1 MKTAAILSVRGIL
14 ESNTLL
20 NALTEDQMVQLAQ
33 VSKIAHADKGEPIW
47 INHKDVGFFGLMGAG
62 FVKMVKS
69 CTGGT
74 EVTLEIMGPGQPF
87 GMLGVIDG
95 LGCPL
100 MAYAMTDAVYLR
112 IPKPALIEVYQVNHV
127 LKDRLVR
134 KTALRMHQKLDFISK
149 LTSGNVHERVAAV
162 LFVLADSYG
171 VKAGSGIRLDVPLT
185 RQQIGEMAGTT
196 TETTIRIFSRWTQE
210 EILETSQQVITILDP
225 VALEQK
231 MSNLIRQRPTSME
244 SETSANR

>member
-1 MKTAAILSVRGIL
+1 M
-14 ESNTLL
+14 
-20 NALTEDQMVQLAQ
+20 
-33 VSKIAHADKGEPIW
+33 
-47 INHKDVGFFGLMGAG
+47 
-62 FVKMVKS
+62 
-69 CTGGT
+69 
-74 EVTLEIMGPGQPF
+74 
-87 GMLGVIDG
+87 
-95 LGCPL
+95 
-100 MAYAMTDAVYLR
+100 
-112 IPKPALIEVYQVNHV
+112 NHV

-210 EILETSQQVITILDP
+210 GILETSQQVITILDP

-231 MSNLIRQRPTSME
+231 MSNLMR
-244 SETSANR
+244 